1 MVFSAMGQNSTSR
14 VTTSREKEKSTAKSK
29 LSKITLFRKI
39 PREGPLLVASGIEPC
54 SMGVGYILCLLANKA
69 NTETTQEDTKG
80 GSDICGIWFPALPSE
95 CGWHG
100 TITMASFYLP
110 PIDALERSCLR
121 LYKFTLGWCAV
132 LLRNS
137 PAVLLPFGMR

>member
-1 MVFSAMGQNSTSR
+1 MGVKKAANLLWFTPLNSCYLTFLSLQRDSLFYKIVMVFSAMGQNSTSR

-69 NTETTQEDTKG
+69 NTETTQEDTRG
-80 GSDICGIWFPALPSE
+80 GSDICGIWLRALPSE
-95 CGWHG
+95 CGWQ
-100 TITMASFYLP
+100 AQSQCP
-110 PIDALERSCLR
+110 PSIS
-121 LYKFTLGWCAV
+121 
-132 LLRNS
+132 LL
-137 PAVLLPFGMR
+137 